1 MTYFDVFFFCLD
13 PALIVLK
20 EDDIDDPTV
29 KVDLEKL
36 QTYTNNHLKRW
47 LLYCGDSLKGVVT
60 LRDSQVKVLQYFHNG
75 TNSIICDPTLEK
87 KWLSKKAYLMGKNI
101 KIQSIKTF
109 PMLPENLKC
118 ELLSL
123 NSKIGWSKCLEG
135 LPAFSAEKIDAY
147 ALNVNS
153 NFFPKST
160 KVKKH
165 LSRGEMF
172 LEEQYIDL
180 SSIHSKQS
188 IELFCVKGVCAAS
201 MKKIDRWIFIAIKK
215 LDGSVMYA
223 FCECPAGKTGTCS
236 HAFEMM
242 KLVAKWVIEKLKTVP
257 NIKACTSRTCAWS
270 IPQSRKRFDKTPIS
284 DLQIISPQ
292 IKKKNFLKRKLSS
305 FATIKSSLHDRTDL
319 NRKSDNENKMNE
331 LYKNLLNSDVKVLI
345 LNVLNQSNEGI
356 VKTSLG
362 SVPFGSVLS
371 YQCAVVPPSYNV
383 YYSLPAPLKNLDSV
397 QYIEYPT
404 FPFNETN
411 DFITCYIEKIFCNKK
426 NKHFRKYEV
435 SKGNSSS
442 N

>member
-29 KVDLEKL
+29 KVNLEKL

-47 LLYCGDSLKGVVT
+47 LLYRGDSLKGVVT

-109 PMLPENLKC
+109 PMLPEYLKC

-172 LEEQYIDL
+172 LEKQYIDL

-236 HAFEMM
+236 HAFAMM
-242 KLVAKWVIEKLKTVP
+242 KLVAKWVVEKLKTVP
-257 NIKACTSRTCAWS
+257 NIKACTFCG
-270 IPQSRKRFDKTPIS
+270 IYQELVLGQYHKVVK
-284 DLQIISPQ
+284 DL
-292 IKKKNFLKRKLSS
+292 
-305 FATIKSSLHDRTDL
+305 T
-319 NRKSDNENKMNE
+319 
-331 LYKNLLNSDVKVLI
+331 
-345 LNVLNQSNEGI
+345 
-356 VKTSLG
+356 
-362 SVPFGSVLS
+362 
-371 YQCAVVPPSYNV
+371 
-383 YYSLPAPLKNLDSV
+383 
-397 QYIEYPT
+397 
-404 FPFNETN
+404 
-411 DFITCYIEKIFCNKK
+411 
-426 NKHFRKYEV
+426 KHQ
-435 SKGNSSS
+435 
-442 N
+442 